1 MKTEESTQNN
11 AVTRDNAPPQR
22 IIVKEFTRDNIVV
35 QVQKTLAFR
44 PYYALIIGTP
54 NKNNP
59 TQLNRGIFPLYF
71 EGKGQI
77 SDANLNPST
86 LETLMRDALDFA
98 RDCRQQDED
107 ERIESQITHES
118 RDANHG
124 KQETRHT
131 GKTQRERDKHKRPT
145 E

>member
-1 MKTEESTQNN
+1 MNDRPINDEP
-11 AVTRDNAPPQR
+11 RPLPQR
-22 IIVKEFTRDNIVV
+22 IIIREFKADNLTI
-35 QVQKTLAFR
+35 QVQKTLTFR

-59 TQLNRGIFPLYF
+59 TQLNRGIFPLHF
-71 EGKGQI
+71 NGKGQI
-77 SDANLNPST
+77 NDADLNIGVF
-86 LETLMRDALDFA
+86 EALMRDALDFA

-107 ERIESQITHES
+107 ERIESQIEHES

-124 KQETRHT
+124 KPNVRRT
-131 GKTQRERDKHKRPT
+131 GKTQRERDKHKHST